1 MPARRS
7 IRLKRRTIDNAEK
20 RLAAMQ
26 RETFKKESS
35 PAPEL
40 DSGEN
45 GDEICRG
52 LGLDSDDDDTRTPP
66 VTPETPTVA
75 PTPPVTPETPTVDD
89 SGAGRPD
96 GTVIDP
102 IVLDFN
108 ADNSVVDHIFSA
120 YVPPSTY
127 SPLVAN
133 ANSEVFVT
141 ENQRIALRAMGA
153 PEHEINAAI
162 TVQAVDDLF
171 YNYGNKPSQR
181 QINYLRS
188 RGVSDAE
195 IYAIPNRDTATVLIA
210 RMKAASPATTSQVRY
225 LRKLYA
231 RDRITTPL
239 PPDLREGEATRLIT
253 TIQAERPTTQRQR
266 AHLRFYGVSGDNVP
280 KLFADAKVAID
291 DFKFKKAHNAPMLA

>member
-7 IRLKRRTIDNAEK
+7 IRLKRKTIDNAEK
-20 RLAAMQ
+20 RIAAMQ
-26 RETFKKESS
+26 RETFKRESS

-45 GDEICRG
+45 GDQFPG
-52 LGLDSDDDDTRTPP
+52 LGQDSDHDDTQTPP
-66 VTPETPTVA
+66 ATPETPIVA
-75 PTPPVTPETPTVDD
+75 PTPPATPETPIVVDAD
-89 SGAGRPD
+89 AETPD
-96 GTVIDP
+96 GTVFDP

-108 ADNSVVDHIFSA
+108 AVNSVVDHMFSA

-127 SPLVAN
+127 SPLLAN

-153 PEHEINAAI
+153 PEHEINAAS

-181 QINYLRS
+181 QIDYLRS
-188 RGVSDAE
+188 HGVSDAE

-210 RMKAASPATTSQVRY
+210 RMKAANPATTSQVRY

-239 PPDLREGEATRLIT
+239 PPDLREGEASRLIT
-253 TIQAERPTTQRQR
+253 SIQAERPTTQRQR
-266 AHLRFYGVSGDNVP
+266 ALLRYYGVLDDNVP
-280 KLFADAKVAID
+280 KLFAAAKVAID
-291 DFKFKKAHNAPMLA
+291 DCKLKQGNIGPRLA